1 LKVLICLLFKDSIL
15 WLDQFIDCIE
25 SLVKDKPDDII
36 YHLSIIHG
44 DSKDGTDGSLKRHT
58 ADLLSEYKA
67 RGLKIKMVSLPL
79 PSRLNRIER
88 LAVLRN
94 ACIVMVDIEDY
105 DYVLAADTDVMFE
118 PHAIQRLIEDIQN
131 DELNAGIVAPMVM
144 IEGAEKGG
152 KEYFYD
158 TWVFRIAGK
167 MFTSAE
173 PYIPAGISP
182 DIATGVFEVDSAGS
196 FYIARADIFS
206 RYGIKYFTEERK
218 DKRINPQLRY
228 ESEQV
233 CFCNDV
239 RKRTPYKIYV
249 DPKVTVHHVNLEQY
263 GLKWH

>member
-1 LKVLICLLFKDSIL
+1 MKVLICLLFKDSIL
-15 WLDQFIDCIE
+15 WLHRFIYCIE
-25 SLVKDKPDDII
+25 SLLNDTPNNIN
-36 YHLSIIHG
+36 YHLSIIQG
-44 DSKDGTDGSLKRHT
+44 DSKDGTDGELRRCT
-58 ADLLSEYKA
+58 TNLLSKYKSA
-67 RGLKIKMVSLPL
+67 GLKIKMVELPL

-118 PHAIQRLIEDIQN
+118 PHTIKKLIEDIQN
-131 DELNAGIVAPMVM
+131 DKLNAGIVAPMII
-144 IEGAEKGG
+144 IEGAV

-167 MFTSAE
+167 TFTSAE

-182 DIATGVFEVDSAGS
+182 DIATGIFEVDSVGS
-196 FYIARADIFS
+196 FYIARAEIFS

-218 DKRINPQLRY
+218 DIRINPQLRY

-239 RKRTPYKIYV
+239 RKRTPFKIYV
-249 DPKVTVHHVNLEQY
+249 DPKATVHHVNLEQY

>member
-1 LKVLICLLFKDSIL
+1 MRVLICLLFKDSFF
-15 WLDQFIDCIE
+15 WLARFIYCIE
-25 SLVKDKPDDII
+25 SLLRDKPNDIN

-44 DSKDGTDGSLKRHT
+44 DSKDGTDGELKRYT
-58 ADLLSEYKA
+58 ADLLSKYKST
-67 RGLKIKMVSLPL
+67 GLKIKMVELPL

-105 DYVLAADTDVMFE
+105 DYVLAVDTDVMFE
-118 PHAIQRLIEDIQN
+118 PCVIKKLIEDIRN
-131 DELNAGIVAPMVM
+131 DKLNAGIVAPMIM
-144 IEGAEKGG
+144 IEGAENAG

-167 MFTSAE
+167 TFTSAA

-182 DIATGVFEVDSAGS
+182 DIATGIFEVDSVGS
-196 FYIARADIFS
+196 FYIARAGLFS

-218 DKRINPQLRY
+218 DIRINPQLKY

-249 DPKVTVHHVNLEQY
+249 DPKVMVHHVNLEQY